1 MSVRRLCPQCHS
13 TMTRR
18 VLGDAVPLARRI
30 TRFFAADPAQ
40 RPSQYS
46 CPRGCFTQ
54 EAMGASRPPSR
65 FLLAGHVGAGK
76 STYIASLA
84 MAGAGSPDWYA
95 FHTVDEAWE
104 RFRDFSHSGDVILP
118 TPGRESHEPVVRVSD
133 GPRPSDEAYGN
144 YGIYPAALG
153 PANQSA
159 VIMDMPGE
167 RFTPGFV
174 NLLNHAPS
182 VQEAPMVILCVD
194 PSHPMSATMTSG
206 PLLKMAELR
215 DYGGHVA
222 VVATKSDLHFAS
234 PDFPTEM
241 RSPLPTRL
249 SPAQCSAALQEHSG
263 LARDFLQARGFRNVV
278 ALAERFESSS
288 FHLVSAT
295 SCSPQ
300 DGVYPRVEPLRV
312 LDPFLYWELQ
322 MRGAHAA

>member
-1 MSVRRLCPQCHS
+1 M
-13 TMTRR
+13 
-18 VLGDAVPLARRI
+18 GDPVPLARKI
-30 TRFFAADPAQ
+30 ARFFAAHPVP

-46 CPRGCFTQ
+46 CPRGCFSN
-54 EAMGASRPPSR
+54 EEIGASPAPAR

-84 MAGAGSPDWYA
+84 LAGAGSPDWYA

-104 RFRDFSHSGDVILP
+104 RFRDFSHTGDVILP

-133 GPRPSDEAYGN
+133 GPRPSDESYGN

-153 PANQSA
+153 PANRSA

-167 RFTPGFV
+167 RFTAGFA

-215 DYGGHVA
+215 EFGGHVA

-234 PDFPTEM
+234 PDFPAELS
-241 RSPLPTRL
+241 RALPVGL
-249 SPAQCSAALQEHSG
+249 PAAQCQATLQRHSD
-263 LARDFLQARGFRNVV
+263 LARDFLQARSFRNVV
-278 ALAERFESSS
+278 SLAERFESSS

-300 DGVYPRVEPLRV
+300 DGVYPRIEPLRV